1 MSFKDTN
8 THLVLPRVHDL
19 GILQQRPQER
29 VAVFERRLLARFHG
43 LLDAVPAHV
52 GGREVDVE
60 FGTDGVPV
68 DLYMHMGG

>member
-1 MSFKDTN
+1 M
-8 THLVLPRVHDL
+8 
-19 GILQQRPQER
+19 
-29 VAVFERRLLARFHG
+29 AVFERRLLARFHG